1 MKALITGGTSGIG
14 KDIAISLA
22 NRGYDLILVSRK
34 ENELNKIKNKV
45 KTNVTF
51 ISLDL
56 TKEEECFKLLNMTK
70 DIDIDVFINNAGYG
84 DIGRINKT
92 DINKEINMVKL
103 NDIATLILGKAFLLR
118 FIEKNKGYVMFVASA
133 AAFGVAPYMNVYYAT
148 KSFVYSLAHGYYREL
163 RDMKSNVRIS
173 VLCPGPVKTNFER
186 VANAKFNINSLSSE
200 YVGEYAVKKML
211 KNKFEIVPGFSIKM
225 GHFFSHFI
233 PKKIISKFLR
243 KQSEMK

>member
-70 DIDIDVFINNAGYG
+70 DIDVDVFINNAGYG

-103 NDIATLILGKAFLLR
+103 NDIATLVLGKAFLLR

>member
-70 DIDIDVFINNAGYG
+70 DLDIDVFINNAGYG

>member
-56 TKEEECFKLLNMTK
+56 TKEEECFKLLDMTK
-70 DIDIDVFINNAGYG
+70 DLDIDVFINNAGYG

-103 NDIATLILGKAFLLR
+103 ILGKAFLLR
-118 FIEKNKGYVMFVASA
+118 FIEKNKGYVLFVASA

>member
-56 TKEEECFKLLNMTK
+56 TKEEECFKLLDMTK
-70 DIDIDVFINNAGYG
+70 DLDIDVFINNAGYG

>member
-56 TKEEECFKLLNMTK
+56 TKEEECFKLLDMTK
-70 DIDIDVFINNAGYG
+70 DLDIDVFINNAGYG
-84 DIGRINKT
+84 DIGRIDKT